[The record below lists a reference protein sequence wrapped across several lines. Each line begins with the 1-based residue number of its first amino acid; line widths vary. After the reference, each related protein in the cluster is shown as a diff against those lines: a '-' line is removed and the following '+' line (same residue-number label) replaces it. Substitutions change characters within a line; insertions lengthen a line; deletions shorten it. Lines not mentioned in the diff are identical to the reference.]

1 MKKCPYCAEEIQDDA
16 IICRYCHSNLQ
27 KGQASV
33 IRPQA
38 PISQPYQPQTQYSTY
53 GTMSMHT
60 KKVLYCCLA
69 LAISLFVS
77 LGMFFTLFTL
87 NGLSLIGAS
96 SIGSVSAFN
105 AIDRVVK
112 LVEIMGGNN
121 ANYLSDTIRGILGLF
136 VFICIGLCVMV
147 IIWCVYFIKGITK
160 ISNDP
165 QESLYCFKNTCLVN
179 AVINIGSF
187 VIIVLW
193 NLAVSA
199 NTSSS
204 STDYFSSYTTKLIA
218 MDIQPNIIIFAIA
231 GIAGVI
237 VILKLNGIV
246 YKLSKYEDELE
257 SYYEEQDASWSCTR
271 CGVYNKIQNDYCY
284 NCGKKRE

>member
-1 MKKCPYCAEEIQDDA
+1 
-16 IICRYCHSNLQ
+16 
-27 KGQASV
+27 
-33 IRPQA
+33 
-38 PISQPYQPQTQYSTY
+38 
-53 GTMSMHT
+53 
-60 KKVLYCCLA
+60 
-69 LAISLFVS
+69 
-77 LGMFFTLFTL
+77 
-87 NGLSLIGAS
+87 
-96 SIGSVSAFN
+96 
-105 AIDRVVK
+105 
-112 LVEIMGGNN
+112 MGGTN

-204 STDYFSSYTTKLIA
+204 STDYFSNYTTKLIA
-218 MDIQPNIIIFAIA
+218 MDIQPNIFIFAIA

-246 YKLSKYEDELE
+246 YKLSKYEDEPE
-257 SYYEEQDASWSCTR
+257 SYYDEQDASWSCTK
-271 CGVYNKIQNDYCY
+271 CGVYNKIQNDYCS

>member
-16 IICRYCHSNLQ
+16 IICRYCHSDLQ

-38 PISQPYQPQTQYSTY
+38 PISQPYQPQTQYATY

-105 AIDRVVK
+105 AIDR
-112 LVEIMGGNN
+112 GGK
-121 ANYLSDTIRGILGLF
+121 AGRDYGRKQCKLF
-136 VFICIGLCVMV
+136 VGYDQRHTRTVCFYLHRTLRNGHNMV
-147 IIWCVYFIKGITK
+147 RLFY
-160 ISNDP
+160 
-165 QESLYCFKNTCLVN
+165 
-179 AVINIGSF
+179 
-187 VIIVLW
+187 
-193 NLAVSA
+193 
-199 NTSSS
+199 
-204 STDYFSSYTTKLIA
+204 
-218 MDIQPNIIIFAIA
+218 
-231 GIAGVI
+231 
-237 VILKLNGIV
+237 
-246 YKLSKYEDELE
+246 
-257 SYYEEQDASWSCTR
+257 
-271 CGVYNKIQNDYCY
+271 
-284 NCGKKRE
+284 

>member
-16 IICRYCHSNLQ
+16 IICRYCHSDLQ
-27 KGQASV
+27 KRQASV

-112 LVEIMGGNN
+112 LVEIMGGTN
-121 ANYLSDTIRGILGLF
+121 ANYLSDMTRGILGLF
-136 VFICIGLCVMV
+136 VF
-147 IIWCVYFIKGITK
+147 
-160 ISNDP
+160 
-165 QESLYCFKNTCLVN
+165 
-179 AVINIGSF
+179 
-187 VIIVLW
+187 
-193 NLAVSA
+193 SA
-199 NTSSS
+199 
-204 STDYFSSYTTKLIA
+204 
-218 MDIQPNIIIFAIA
+218 
-231 GIAGVI
+231 
-237 VILKLNGIV
+237 
-246 YKLSKYEDELE
+246 
-257 SYYEEQDASWSCTR
+257 
-271 CGVYNKIQNDYCY
+271 
-284 NCGKKRE
+284 

>member
-16 IICRYCHSNLQ
+16 IICRYCHSDLQ

-112 LVEIMGGNN
+112 LVEEAFFVRGDFFESQRYDGRVF
-121 ANYLSDTIRGILGLF
+121 LSGWGT
-136 VFICIGLCVMV
+136 
-147 IIWCVYFIKGITK
+147 
-160 ISNDP
+160 
-165 QESLYCFKNTCLVN
+165 
-179 AVINIGSF
+179 
-187 VIIVLW
+187 
-193 NLAVSA
+193 
-199 NTSSS
+199 
-204 STDYFSSYTTKLIA
+204 
-218 MDIQPNIIIFAIA
+218 
-231 GIAGVI
+231 
-237 VILKLNGIV
+237 
-246 YKLSKYEDELE
+246 
-257 SYYEEQDASWSCTR
+257 
-271 CGVYNKIQNDYCY
+271 
-284 NCGKKRE
+284 

>member
-16 IICRYCHSNLQ
+16 IICRYCHSDLQ

-112 LVEIMGGNN
+112 LVEIMGGTN
-121 ANYLSDTIRGILGLF
+121 ANYLSDTTRGILGLF

-160 ISNDP
+160 ISNDRRRA
-165 QESLYCFKNTCLVN
+165 F
-179 AVINIGSF
+179 
-187 VIIVLW
+187 
-193 NLAVSA
+193 
-199 NTSSS
+199 
-204 STDYFSSYTTKLIA
+204 IA
-218 MDIQPNIIIFAIA
+218 
-231 GIAGVI
+231 
-237 VILKLNGIV
+237 LKTPAL
-246 YKLSKYEDELE
+246 
-257 SYYEEQDASWSCTR
+257 
-271 CGVYNKIQNDYCY
+271 
-284 NCGKKRE
+284 

>member
-1 MKKCPYCAEEIQDDA
+1 MIVNRGNFMKKCPYCAEEIQDDA
-16 IICRYCHSNLQ
+16 IICRYCHSDLQ

-112 LVEIMGGNN
+112 LVEIMGGTN
-121 ANYLSDTIRGILGLF
+121 ANYLSDTTSD
-136 VFICIGLCVMV
+136 
-147 IIWCVYFIKGITK
+147 II
-160 ISNDP
+160 P
-165 QESLYCFKNTCLVN
+165 
-179 AVINIGSF
+179 
-187 VIIVLW
+187 
-193 NLAVSA
+193 
-199 NTSSS
+199 
-204 STDYFSSYTTKLIA
+204 
-218 MDIQPNIIIFAIA
+218 
-231 GIAGVI
+231 
-237 VILKLNGIV
+237 
-246 YKLSKYEDELE
+246 LE
-257 SYYEEQDASWSCTR
+257 
-271 CGVYNKIQNDYCY
+271 
-284 NCGKKRE
+284 

>member
-16 IICRYCHSNLQ
+16 KICRYCHSDLQ

-38 PISQPYQPQTQYSTY
+38 PISQQYQPQTQYSTY
-53 GTMSMHT
+53 STISIHT

-87 NGLSLIGAS
+87 YGLSLIGAS
-96 SIGSVSAFN
+96 SIGSISAFN
-105 AIDRVVK
+105 AIDRVIK
-112 LVEIMGGNN
+112 LVEIVGGTN
-121 ANYLSDTIRGILGLF
+121 ANYLSDTTRGILGLF
-136 VFICIGLCVMV
+136 IFICIGLCIMV

-165 QESLYCFKNTCLVN
+165 QESLYCFKNTCIVN
-179 AVINIGSF
+179 AVLNIGAF

-199 NTSSS
+199 NTSGSS
-204 STDYFSSYTTKLIA
+204 SDYFSNYTTKLIA

-231 GIAGVI
+231 GIVGVI
-237 VILKLNGIV
+237 VILKLNEIV
-246 YKLSKYEDELE
+246 YRLRKEEDKMG
-257 SYYEEQDASWSCTR
+257 SYYDKQYASWSCTR
-271 CGVYNKIQNDYCY
+271 CGVYNKIQNDYCC
-284 NCGKKRE
+284 NCGKKKE

>member
-16 IICRYCHSNLQ
+16 IICRYCHSDLQ

-105 AIDRVVK
+105 AIKAGRDYGRNQC
-112 LVEIMGGNN
+112 E
-121 ANYLSDTIRGILGLF
+121 LF
-136 VFICIGLCVMV
+136 V
-147 IIWCVYFIKGITK
+147 
-160 ISNDP
+160 
-165 QESLYCFKNTCLVN
+165 
-179 AVINIGSF
+179 
-187 VIIVLW
+187 
-193 NLAVSA
+193 
-199 NTSSS
+199 
-204 STDYFSSYTTKLIA
+204 
-218 MDIQPNIIIFAIA
+218 
-231 GIAGVI
+231 
-237 VILKLNGIV
+237 
-246 YKLSKYEDELE
+246 
-257 SYYEEQDASWSCTR
+257 
-271 CGVYNKIQNDYCY
+271 
-284 NCGKKRE
+284 

>member
-16 IICRYCHSNLQ
+16 IICRYCHSDLQ

-38 PISQPYQPQTQYSTY
+38 PISQPYQPQTRYSTY

-112 LVEIMGGNN
+112 LVEIMCGNN

-218 MDIQPNIIIFAIA
+218 MEIQPNIIIFAIA

-246 YKLSKYEDELE
+246 YKLSKYEDEME
-257 SYYEEQDASWSCTR
+257 SYYDEQDASWSCTR
-271 CGVYNKIQNDYCY
+271 CGVYNKIQNDYCS